1 MDITFIKTTP
11 QSIIKLSVT
20 EESHLTCEVTSITLF
35 TLELFGQG
43 LICWS
48 CQLNSYDNYIVW
60 GELVDTYHVTSE
72 LPILSL
78 YFILVTLFVNNYCL
92 VYYFNEMVVIDV
104 TSKRIFKYKYLYCC
118 LINIRGFKRKCR
130 YILDCL
136 FDEEKTVLLR
146 TYNQYRYSLKK
157 L

>member
-1 MDITFIKTTP
+1 MDITIIKTTP

-20 EESHLTCEVTSITLF
+20 KGSHLTCEVSSLTLF

-43 LICWS
+43 LIYWS

-60 GELVDTYHVTSE
+60 GQLVDTYHTTSE

-104 TSKRIFKYKYLYCC
+104 TSKRI
-118 LINIRGFKRKCR
+118 
-130 YILDCL
+130 
-136 FDEEKTVLLR
+136 
-146 TYNQYRYSLKK
+146 LKK
-157 L
+157 YICIVVQSVFVVSNENVGTFSIDSLTRIRQFYQEHTTNTNTV